1 MAKKYWLMKS
11 EPDVFSIWDLK
22 KRQTTLWDGVR
33 NYQARNYMTEQMQV
47 GDEVIFYHSNAKP
60 SGCAGLALVSA
71 PARPDASALDKKS
84 EYYDPKSTFENPRW
98 FGVEV
103 KYVSTFPKMISLEE
117 IKLNPLLKNMV
128 LVNNSRLSVQP
139 VSEKEFHLICSFHKE
154 NKYHEPE
161 KSL

>member
-1 MAKKYWLMKS
+1 
-11 EPDVFSIWDLK
+11 
-22 KRQTTLWDGVR
+22 QG
-33 NYQARNYMTEQMQV
+33 
-47 GDEVIFYHSNAKP
+47 
-60 SGCAGLALVSA
+60 

-84 EYYDPKSTFENPRW
+84 ESYDPKSTFENPRW